1 VIQRKT
7 EEGTLIKQKT
17 LLSQRFIIFLSLFTK
32 KIDTRK
38 GIKILG
44 TAELLRLTLEAAL
57 VCVAALIFIPSLVLF
72 LECVAALLSYR
83 SSKTRS
89 PLPQYTMAVLVP
101 AHNEASGIA
110 HTLAALQPE
119 LAEHDRLV
127 VIADNCTD
135 ETASIARETGA
146 IVIERHD
153 TERRGK
159 GYALDCGVNFL
170 QDQPPDVVVIVDA
183 DCVVSMGALAKIS
196 QQAMR
201 CCRPVQA
208 TYLLSQPAK
217 PSPKDAV
224 SMLAFTVKNLVR
236 PAGLG
241 RFNLPCPL
249 TGTGMAFPW
258 EVLRRVT
265 LASGNIVE
273 DMNLGL
279 DLALAGYPTM
289 FCTEA
294 RVTGS
299 LPQQRHAAKSQRTR
313 WEHGHLQT
321 ITTQVPKLIA
331 ASVRSLRID
340 LLAIAL
346 DLLVPPVSL
355 LVMLWIAATA
365 LATLGLKFGTTAL
378 PISIL
383 GAAGAMIAIAILA
396 AWAKYCRQDLPAK
409 MLLAIPLYVLW
420 KVPLYFAFLFKPQTQ
435 WVRTDRDT
443 VEPSETCSGIRQ
455 SLESDHI

>member
-1 VIQRKT
+1 M
-7 EEGTLIKQKT
+7 
-17 LLSQRFIIFLSLFTK
+17 
-32 KIDTRK
+32 
-38 GIKILG
+38 GI
-44 TAELLRLTLEAAL
+44 ALTL
-57 VCVAALIFIPSLVLF
+57 
-72 LECVAALLSYR
+72 
-83 SSKTRS
+83 K
-89 PLPQYTMAVLVP
+89 
-101 AHNEASGIA
+101 
-110 HTLAALQPE
+110 ALQPE
-119 LAEHDRLV
+119 LTKHDQLV
-127 VIADNCTD
+127 VIADNCND
-135 ETASIARETGA
+135 NTASIAREAGA
-146 IVIERHD
+146 IVIERSD

-159 GYALDCGVNFL
+159 GYALDYGVTFL
-170 QDQPPDVVVIVDA
+170 EDYPPDVVVIVDA
-183 DCVVSMGALAKIS
+183 DCVVSAGALEKIA
-196 QQAMR
+196 QQAMLHH
-201 CCRPVQA
+201 RPVQA

-236 PAGLG
+236 PVGLSCL
-241 RFNLPCPL
+241 NLPCPL

-258 EVLRRVT
+258 DALRRVS
-265 LASGNIVE
+265 LASSNIVE

-279 DLALAGYPTM
+279 DLALAGHPTM
-289 FCTEA
+289 FCPEA

-321 ITTQVPKLIA
+321 IAAQVPRLLV
-331 ASVRSLRID
+331 ASVRSLRFD

-346 DLLVPPVSL
+346 DLLVPPLSL
-355 LVMLWIAATA
+355 LVMLWIAAM
-365 LATLGLKFGTTAL
+365 GL
-378 PISIL
+378 SIL
-383 GAAGAMIAIAILA
+383 GFQVGATILPATVLSIAGVMIAAAILS

-443 VEPSETCSGIRQ
+443 VEKISEPPSGIRQ